1 MRWLAKLLVASTLVV
16 ASSGCRGCAEERG
29 APTGAAV
36 SGPTMPT
43 GMLVPVP
50 GGDSGTGTGTDTDTG
65 AAAAAGAMMVARGVK
80 GGAWAELQVA
90 QAGDTAARTNFQH
103 WRDDSRFVSLE
114 AMTAMHEPFARALP
128 GFDLFLPRLFSLDA
142 LLRLSVELDAFAQRS
157 SGELATSAR
166 ELAAIAKD
174 ARAKGE
180 SLWVLGP

>member
-1 MRWLAKLLVASTLVV
+1 MS
-16 ASSGCRGCAEERG
+16 
-29 APTGAAV
+29 
-36 SGPTMPT
+36 
-43 GMLVPVP
+43 
-50 GGDSGTGTGTDTDTG
+50 
-65 AAAAAGAMMVARGVK
+65 VARGVK

-142 LLRLSVELDAFAQRS
+142 LLTLSVELDAFAQRS